1 MKFLVLIYNDPQ
13 MLAKVP
19 PTVFNSTMRDCLN
32 HADEMEHRGRLLQTE
47 MLEDPSTA
55 RTVRIR
61 KGKKTVVDGPFA
73 ETKEVLGGFNIIEA
87 ADMDD
92 AMRIAE
98 EFPWAELGA
107 IEVRP
112 IREVNTVRRAVGLPE
127 RHRRE
132 PEPGPDAIEDLR
144 R

>member
-1 MKFLVLIYNDPQ
+1 MKFIVLIYNDPE

-19 PTVFNSTMRDCLN
+19 PTAFNSTMRDCIT
-32 HADEMEHRGRLLQTE
+32 HADDMQYRGRLHQSE

-55 RTVRIR
+55 RTFRIR
-61 KGKKTVVDGPFA
+61 KGKKTVLDGPFT

-87 ADMDD
+87 VDMDD

-112 IREVNTVRRAVGLPE
+112 IREINTVRRAVGLPE

-132 PEPGPDAIEDLR
+132 PDPDAIEDLR